1 MKFILLLLIVFSITF
16 EGFGQDEINLCQ
28 QSKIQQFNLL
38 MKANQIA
45 YPGDSNY
52 DVKYYKLDLALTY
65 LPQNIKGAVTVNAAI
80 TANNIDTVFLDL
92 VDTLVVDSVKLNGNI
107 TSFTHSEAKLNIDLD
122 STHNTG
128 DQISIIVY
136 YHGIPGTSGF
146 GSFTF
151 ASTPISGHPLIYTLS
166 EPYGAKDWWPC
177 KDTPAD
183 KADSA
188 DIWITVST
196 DLIPVS
202 NGKLMGRVNNGDGT
216 HTYKWKESYPIA
228 QYLLSLAITS
238 YVEYVNYYKYSQT
251 DSMPVTNYVYP
262 ENFTPVTKAQLDITP
277 KIISVYAQRFGQYPF
292 LREKYGHAQFG
303 WGGGMEHQTISS
315 VSSFGESLVSHEL
328 AHQWYGDAVTCK
340 DWQNIW
346 LNEGFATYA
355 EGVWL
360 EAQYGQSSYNNFIV
374 QKMGSAKYAVGSIY
388 VEDISNV
395 NNIFNSN
402 RSYAKGGIV
411 LHMLRGIVGDSTFFD
426 ILRTYT
432 YYPAVAYGVATTEDF
447 QFIAESVSG
456 LDLDYFFKEWIYG
469 YNYPKYSIAWNK
481 NKLGGGLWNLYVKIT
496 QQENSK
502 PSFFTM
508 PIQIKINYSIDSDT
522 LITVFNNAQTQDF
535 NITLNKEPL
544 SIEFDPNNYILK
556 DVSSIVSGIEEANVL
571 NSFSLEQNYP
581 NPFNPGTKIKY
592 TVASS
597 KSSGG
602 AFVKLKIFDLLGNEI
617 ATLVNEY
624 QPSGIYEVEF
634 NVGQSVD
641 GQKIPAIANG
651 VYFYQLDAED
661 YKSTKKMIYLK

>member
-1 MKFILLLLIVFSITF
+1 MKFILLLLIVFSISF

-45 YPGDSNY
+45 YPGDSNF

-65 LPQNIKGAVTVNAAI
+65 LPQNIKGAVTVNATI

-92 VDTLVVDSVKLNGNI
+92 VDTLIVDSVKLNGNI
-107 TSFTHSEAKLNIDLD
+107 TSFTHHEAKVNIALD
-122 STHNTG
+122 SLHNTG

-202 NGKLMGRVNNGDGT
+202 NGKLMETVNNGDRT

-238 YVEYVNYYKYSQT
+238 YVKYVNYYKYSQT

-262 ENFTPVTKAQLDITP
+262 ENFTPITEAQLDITP

-315 VSSFGESLVSHEL
+315 VTSFGESLVSHEL

-355 EGVWL
+355 EGVWI
-360 EAQYGQSSYNNFIV
+360 EAQYGQTSYNNFIV
-374 QKMGSAKYAVGSIY
+374 QKMSSAKYAVGSIY

-395 NNIFNSN
+395 NNIFNTS
-402 RSYAKGGIV
+402 RTYSKGGIV

-469 YNYPKYSIAWNK
+469 YNYPKYSIVWNK
-481 NKLGGGLWNLYVKIT
+481 NKLGGGLWNLSVKIT

-522 LITVFNNAQTQDF
+522 LITVPNNAQTQDF

-556 DVSSIVSGIEEANVL
+556 DVSQIVSGIEEANIP

-624 QPSGIYEVEF
+624 QPAGIYEVEF

-641 GQKIPAIANG
+641 GQTIPAIANG
-651 VYFYQLDAED
+651 VYFYQLDAGN

>member
-1 MKFILLLLIVFSITF
+1 MKFILLLLIGFSLTF
-16 EGFGQDEINLCQ
+16 MSFAQDEISLCQ
-28 QSKIQQFNLL
+28 QSKIKQFNSLL
-38 MKANQIA
+38 KADNIA
-45 YPGDSNY
+45 YPGDFNY
-52 DVKYYKLDLALTY
+52 DVKYYKLDIALTY
-65 LPQNIKGAVTVNAAI
+65 IPQNIKGAVTVNAAI
-80 TANNIDTVFLDL
+80 TSDSINTVFLDI
-92 VDTLVVDSVKLNGNI
+92 VDALVVDSVKLNSSL
-107 TSFTHSEAKLNIDLD
+107 TSFTHQEDKLNINLNAP
-122 STHNTG
+122 HNTG

-136 YHGIPGTSGF
+136 YHGKPVSSGF
-146 GSFTF
+146 NSFVF
-151 ASTPISGHPLIYTLS
+151 GLTPIQNQPLIYTLS

-188 DIWITVST
+188 DIWLTVST

-202 NGKLMGRVNNGDGT
+202 NGKLMDTVNNGDGT

-228 QYLLSLAITS
+228 QYLLSLAITN
-238 YVEYVNYYKYSQT
+238 YTEYVNYYKYSPT

-262 ENFTPVTKAQLDITP
+262 ENFTTDTKSQLDITP

-315 VSSFGESLVSHEL
+315 MTSFGESLVSHEL
-328 AHQWYGDAVTCK
+328 AHQWYGDAITCK

-355 EGVWL
+355 EGVWK
-360 EAQYGQSSYNNFIV
+360 EAQYGQSSYNDFIV
-374 QKMGSAKYAVGSIY
+374 QKMSSAKYANGSIY
-388 VEDISNV
+388 VEDISSV
-395 NNIFNSN
+395 DNIFNYN
-402 RSYAKGGIV
+402 RSYAKGAVV

-432 YYPAVAYGVATTEDF
+432 YYPTVAYGVATTEDF
-447 QFIAESVSG
+447 QFAAESVSG
-456 LDLDYFFKEWIYG
+456 LDLDYFFQQWIYG
-469 YNYPKYSIAWNK
+469 YNYPKYSIVWNK
-481 NKLGGGLWNLYVKIT
+481 NKSGGGLWNLSVKIT
-496 QQENSK
+496 QQVNPK

-508 PIQIKINYSIDSDT
+508 PVQIKINYSIDSDT

-556 DVSSIVSGIEEANVL
+556 DVSLIVSGIEEANVL
-571 NSFSLEQNYP
+571 NSFSLKQNYP

-602 AFVKLKIFDLLGNEI
+602 AFVKLKIFDLLGNEV
-617 ATLVNEY
+617 ATLVDEY
-624 QPSGIYEVEF
+624 KNAGNYEVDF
-634 NVGQSVD
+634 NSSVISP
-641 GQKIPAIANG
+641 QLASG
-651 VYFYQLDAED
+651 VYFYQLKAGD
-661 YKSTKKMIYLK
+661 YIQTRKMILMR